1 MFRAGATQPDARC
14 PKKESVG
21 TPRAQQ
27 RRVGTA
33 APGPVPGETKAQS
46 GAGLGT
52 RGGCFGA
59 VPLWVSSETAEEETR
74 RLRRGRLVGS
84 ALLANYPRSS
94 SPVPIILPA
103 TLMGRGPRCVPI
115 LGTHLRGNFPL
126 GGEFSSRAG
135 MEGAAGVSP
144 VPLTCEECRE
154 SRGRHPR
161 SGTLRERQLQAFR
174 EDRTG

>member
-21 TPRAQQ
+21 TLRAQQ

-33 APGPVPGETKAQS
+33 APGPVPRETEAQS
-46 GAGLGT
+46 GAGLGA
-52 RGGCFGA
+52 RGECFGA
-59 VPLWVSSETAEEETR
+59 VPLWVSSETAEEETG

-103 TLMGRGPRCVPI
+103 THMGGVPTASPS
-115 LGTHLRGNFPL
+115 LVP
-126 GGEFSSRAG
+126 
-135 MEGAAGVSP
+135 VS
-144 VPLTCEECRE
+144 
-154 SRGRHPR
+154 G
-161 SGTLRERQLQAFR
+161 
-174 EDRTG
+174 